1 MNWLTVH
8 LPQPY
13 LILVTSQKEYDKVFT
28 HLKASPDVWLDPGL
42 AACVTE
48 LEGTRGGQVIVVS
61 IRITDNEA
69 DMVSTLVHESV
80 HVKQRWL
87 RHWGEDT
94 PGVETEAYMT
104 ETIFTA
110 LTEAL
115 TKKLKKGKKK
125 CKKTVTR
132 LKESTNTPTK

>member
-8 LPQPY
+8 LPQPS
-13 LILVTSQKEYDKVFT
+13 LILVTSQGEYDKVFK
-28 HLKASPDVWLDPGL
+28 HLKTPPDEWLSPGL

-61 IRITDNEA
+61 IRITDNET
-69 DMVSTLVHESV
+69 DMVNTLVHESV

-87 RHWGEDT
+87 RHWGEGT

-104 ETIFTA
+104 EAIFTA

-115 TKKLKKGKKK
+115 TKKLKKGKRNA
-125 CKKTVTR
+125 KTRTSKR
-132 LKESTNTPTK
+132 Q